1 MSYDEGTLTQE
12 LMRDEGVKLKPYR
25 CTAGKLTIGVGRN
38 IEDNGISNEEAAFML
53 KADIKNCER
62 DLDILLPGWKDFSDT
77 RQRVLLNMVFNMGRA
92 RLSGFKKFLACL
104 KMNDFTGAA
113 DQMMDSSWATQVGQ
127 RAVRLRDMMLRG

>member
-1 MSYDEGTLTQE
+1 MIYDRDTLMQE
-12 LMRDEGVKLKPYR
+12 LVRDEGMKTMPYR

-38 IEDNGISNEEAAFML
+38 IEDRGITNAEAMYLLNNDLA
-53 KADIKNCER
+53 ICESELTVVYPKWR
-62 DLDILLPGWKDFSDT
+62 ELSDT

-92 RLSGFKKFLACL
+92 RLAGFAKFLACL

-113 DQMMDSSWATQVGQ
+113 EQMMDSAWAKQVGQ

>member
-62 DLDILLPGWKDFSDT
+62 DLDILLPGWKNFSDT

>member
-1 MSYDEGTLTQE
+1 MSYDESTLTQE

-62 DLDILLPGWKDFSDT
+62 DLDILLPGWKNFSDT
-77 RQRVLLNMVFNMGRA
+77 RQRVLLNMMFNMGRS
-92 RLSGFKKFLACL
+92 RLSGFAKFLTCL

-113 DQMMDSSWATQVGQ
+113 DQMMDSAWAKQVGQ

>member
-1 MSYDEGTLTQE
+1 MSYDESTLTQE

-62 DLDILLPGWKDFSDT
+62 DLDILLPGWKNFSDT

>member
-1 MSYDEGTLTQE
+1 MSYDESTLTQE

-53 KADIKNCER
+53 KSDIKNCER
-62 DLDILLPGWKDFSDT
+62 DLDILLPGWKNFSDT

-92 RLSGFKKFLACL
+92 RLSGFAKFLACL
-104 KMNDFTGAA
+104 KMSDFTGAA
-113 DQMMDSSWATQVGQ
+113 DQMMDSAWAKQVGQ
-127 RAVRLRDMMLRG
+127 RAVRLRDMMVRG

>member
-1 MSYDEGTLTQE
+1 MSYDESTLTQE

>member
-1 MSYDEGTLTQE
+1 MSYDESTLTQE

-62 DLDILLPGWKDFSDT
+62 DLDILLPGWKNFSDT
-77 RQRVLLNMVFNMGRA
+77 RQRVLLNMVFNMGRN
-92 RLSGFKKFLACL
+92 RLSGFTKFLACL

-113 DQMMDSSWATQVGQ
+113 DQMMDSLWAKQVGQ
-127 RAVRLRDMMLRG
+127 RAVRLRDMLLRG

>member
-1 MSYDEGTLTQE
+1 MYDDVMLTQE
-12 LMRDEGVKLKPYR
+12 LVRDEGVKLKPYR

-62 DLDILLPGWKDFSDT
+62 DLDTLLPDWREMSDA
-77 RQRVLLNMVFNMGRA
+77 RQRVLLNMTFNMGRA

-104 KMNDFTGAA
+104 KANDFAGAA
-113 DQMMDSSWATQVGQ
+113 DQMMDSAWAAQVGQ
-127 RAVRLRDMMLRG
+127 RAVRLRDMMVRG

>member
-1 MSYDEGTLTQE
+1 MSYDANTLTQE

-38 IEDNGISNEEAAFML
+38 IEDNGISNEEAALLLANDL
-53 KADIKNCER
+53 KSCEH
-62 DLDILLPGWKDFSDT
+62 DLDALLPSWRNLSDT
-77 RQRVLLNMVFNMGRA
+77 RQRVLLNMMFNMGRS
-92 RLSGFKKFLACL
+92 RLSGFAKFLACL

-113 DQMMDSSWATQVGQ
+113 DQMMDSAWAKQVGQ

>member
-62 DLDILLPGWKDFSDT
+62 DLDILLPGWKNFSDT
-77 RQRVLLNMVFNMGRA
+77 RQRVLLNMVFNMGRS
-92 RLSGFKKFLACL
+92 RLSGFTKFLACL

-113 DQMMDSSWATQVGQ
+113 DQMMDSLWAKQVGQ
-127 RAVRLRDMMLRG
+127 RAARLRDMLLRG